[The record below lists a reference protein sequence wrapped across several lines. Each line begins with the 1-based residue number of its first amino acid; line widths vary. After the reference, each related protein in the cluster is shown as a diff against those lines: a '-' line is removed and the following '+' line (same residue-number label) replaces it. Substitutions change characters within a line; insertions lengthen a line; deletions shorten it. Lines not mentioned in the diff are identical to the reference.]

1 MDKMLVRYD
10 PWSLVNRLQGD
21 IDRLVKPNWRELDD
35 GTTSAATEWV
45 PAVDIKEEDERFVIE
60 ADVPGVDPEEIE
72 ITMDDGVLSLA
83 GNRRTESRTERE
95 GYRRV
100 ERATG
105 RFYRRFTLPDTA
117 DADAIEARFNHGVLL
132 VSIPKLA
139 KVQPRKINVQV
150 S

>member
-1 MDKMLVRYD
+1 MLVRYD
-10 PWSLVNRLQGD
+10 PWSLVNRLHGD
-21 IDRLVKPNWRELDD
+21 IDRLMKPSWREDD
-35 GTTSAATEWV
+35 GTTSAATEWA

-60 ADVPGVDPEEIE
+60 ADVPGVSPEEIE
-72 ITMDDGVLSLA
+72 ITMEDGVLSLA
-83 GNRRTESRTERE
+83 GNRRAGSRTERE

-100 ERATG
+100 ERVTG

-117 DADAIEARFNHGVLL
+117 DAEAIEAKFNQGVLV

>member
-1 MDKMLVRYD
+1 MNKMLVRYD

-72 ITMDDGVLSLA
+72 ITMEDGVLSLA

-100 ERATG
+100 ERVTG

-117 DADAIEARFNHGVLL
+117 DADAIEARFDRGVLL